1 MVANG
6 ENIFGPPF
14 LICGPGT
21 CSCRALLILR
31 NPSEDSLTR
40 IEVPSSGAFDELTDL
55 VKPEVRVDCECNC
68 PEHFRPP
75 YLIVAPVLCSYSEIP
90 QESPQLK
97 LDSKA
102 IAQNNFGP
110 PCLICGPGTYSRLS
124 SAPNS
129 GIPRQ
134 SGSSENK

>member
-1 MVANG
+1 MPQIQRPKHFERNLRCLERDEIFVYLSRVCG
-6 ENIFGPPF
+6 LRDLSEHQRDPVFHHGCEWRKHFGPPF

-68 PEHFRPP
+68 LEHFWSSLFDFQPGYIQP
-75 YLIVAPVLCSYSEIP
+75 VVLCS
-90 QESPQLK
+90 
-97 LDSKA
+97 
-102 IAQNNFGP
+102 
-110 PCLICGPGTYSRLS
+110 
-124 SAPNS
+124 
-129 GIPRQ
+129 
-134 SGSSENK
+134 